1 MIENRIDKRSMS
13 NHKSPSTNPAMR
25 RPLYIIFNVIYQVII
40 CWLLIILNA
49 FYNELLIPERLVH
62 SSAKVGLKILIALA
76 EGAILL
82 LMVYGINRGV
92 LNDINGKGS
101 EKSIAN
107 RTVIVQS
114 IITAVLV
121 ISENL
126 H

>member
-1 MIENRIDKRSMS
+1 
-13 NHKSPSTNPAMR
+13 MR
-25 RPLYIIFNVIYQVII
+25 RPLYIILNVIYQVII
-40 CWLLIILNA
+40 CWVLIILNA

-62 SSAKVGLKILIALA
+62 SSAKIGLRILIALA

-92 LNDINGKGS
+92 LSDTDGKGS
-101 EKSIAN
+101 AKSIAN
-107 RTVIVQS
+107 RTAIIQAV
-114 IITAVLV
+114 ITAVLI